1 MRNMEKI
8 NLELGRIEGI
18 GLGLGGNVGEVL
30 QLAADRISRAMN
42 QTESEICHQGTSQQR
57 SVNEETIPLGELIQP
72 EMMTTGEI
80 DELTG
85 RLAKYYL
92 DHVDGKVQN
101 FDKVCNDC
109 IRAAALIDFLMEDR
123 RQRDLDAYAEN
134 P

>member
-42 QTESEICHQGTSQQR
+42 QTESEICYHVTSRQR
-57 SVNEETIPLGELIQP
+57 SVNEETISISVFQP
-72 EMMTTGEI
+72 ETMTTGEI
-80 DELTG
+80 GELTD
-85 RLAKYYL
+85 RLVKYYL

-109 IRAAALIDFLMEDR
+109 IRAATLIEFLMEDR
-123 RQRDLDAYAEN
+123 QQRDLDAYAGN

>member
-30 QLAADRISRAMN
+30 QLAADRISRAM
-42 QTESEICHQGTSQQR
+42 ERIEAEGCCQGAGQQR
-57 SVNEETIPLGELIQP
+57 DMNEETIPLDVFQP
-72 EMMTTGEI
+72 EVMTTGEI
-80 DELTG
+80 GELTG

-92 DHVDGKVQN
+92 DHVDGKAQN
-101 FDKVCNDC
+101 FGKVCNDC
-109 IRAAALIDFLMEDR
+109 IRAAALIEFLMEDR
-123 RQRDLDAYAEN
+123 RQRDLEAYAGK

>member
-30 QLAADRISRAMN
+30 QPAADRISRAMERIE
-42 QTESEICHQGTSQQR
+42 TELCHQAISQQR
-57 SVNEETIPLGELIQP
+57 SVNEETIPLGVRQP

-85 RLAKYYL
+85 RLTKYYW
-92 DHVDGKVQN
+92 DHVDGNAQN
-101 FDKVCNDC
+101 YGKVCNDC

-123 RQRDLDAYAEN
+123 RQRDLDAYAGN